1 MTYQLYIGDRKYSSW
16 SLRGWLMLE
25 KFNLPHEVSL
35 VEMFA
40 GTMADKMSKLAPAR
54 LLPTLQLP
62 DGTVIGETIAIA
74 ETLAERH
81 PEAGM
86 WPSDARHR
94 ATARWL
100 VAEMASG
107 FGALRSA
114 CPMQLAYVYQGFEP
128 SDSVRA
134 DLKRIE
140 TLFSHAREVSG
151 SHEGWLFGDYSIADA
166 FYAPVAARIV
176 GFDLPV
182 SEDTRAYC
190 RTTLS
195 DPVLRKW
202 QDRIDEV
209 SYVTD
214 PYPIELPRKPWQ
226 LS

>member
-35 VEMFA
+35 IEMFA
-40 GTMADKMSKLAPAR
+40 GTMKAQMAALAPAR

-62 DGTVIGETIAIA
+62 DGTVIGETAAIA

-86 WPSDARHR
+86 WPEDPRQR

-114 CPMQLAYVYQGFEP
+114 CPMQLAHVYQGFEP
-128 SDSVRA
+128 SDAVLA
-134 DLKRIE
+134 DLRRVE
-140 TLFSHAREVSG
+140 ALFDHARTVSG
-151 SHEGWLFGDYSIADA
+151 CAEGWLFGSYSIADA

-182 SEDTRAYC
+182 SEAMRAYC
-190 RTTLS
+190 RVTLS
-195 DPVLRKW
+195 DPVLRRW
-202 QDRIDEV
+202 RDRMDEV
-209 SYVTD
+209 SYASD
-214 PYPIELPRKPWQ
+214 PYPIDLPRKPWQ